1 MAFPFAN
8 LFRRQGKPDQTR
20 ALEAASGGYRWAGR
34 TASQSP
40 ASSIRAGAHLVGARA
55 ADFALNNPHGA
66 RMKQVLADNMVGTGI
81 KPKARAESEGLRQR
95 LHRAFDIWT
104 DRADS
109 SGLGDLFALQHRL
122 VTDMVIFGEALAVFE
137 AHPDGAPSLKQLH
150 PDQLDRSKTVT
161 LSESRF
167 VVQGVEFDKNSA
179 APVAYWLRPSAPGEA
194 APAGSLRSVSLARL
208 PAGDVIH
215 MFRPL
220 VPGQVRGLSW
230 FAPILLAGHELD
242 QLLDALLV
250 RAKVSALHTGFVYD
264 PAGEGSTYPGTANG
278 DTLDTGMEPG
288 TLLVMPNGKRVE
300 FPNLPDSG
308 DAQGLA
314 TTQLRAMAAGI
325 GCTYEQVT
333 GDFSQVNYSSARAAF
348 LEFRRF
354 CEAVQHHV
362 IVHQLCRPVWARFM
376 RWQVLRGTVTAQ
388 AFMDP
393 ANGLQSAKWLPPS
406 WPWVDPLK
414 DARAAIMEI
423 DANLRSRSEVI
434 AERGYDA
441 EEIDAEISADRRRAQ
456 RLGIEAEETG
466 NAA

>member
-1 MAFPFAN
+1 MMRTVARF
-8 LFRRQGKPDQTR
+8 FRRNEKPEATR
-20 ALEAASGGYRWAGR
+20 ALEAAAGGYRWAGR
-34 TASQSP
+34 AGNTNQ
-40 ASSIRAGAHLVGARA
+40 ASSFRAGAHLVAARA
-55 ADFALNNPHGA
+55 ADFVVNNPHGA
-66 RMKQVLADNMVGTGI
+66 RIAQVLPDNLVGTGI
-81 KPKARAESEGLRQR
+81 KPKCRAETEQLRAA
-95 LHRAFDIWT
+95 LHRDFDIWT
-104 DRADS
+104 DRADVS
-109 SGLGDLFALQHRL
+109 LLGDFYAMQSRL
-122 VTDMVIFGEALAVFE
+122 VRDMVVLGEGLAVFE
-137 AHPDGAPSLKQLH
+137 TAEDGAPQLRQLH
-150 PDQLDRSKTVT
+150 PDQLDRTKSGK
-161 LSESRF
+161 LSETRYT
-167 VVQGVEFDKNSA
+167 VQGVEFDTNSA
-179 APVAYWLRPSAPGEA
+179 APVAYHIRPSAPGELSPVGNSGWA
-194 APAGSLRSVSLARL
+194 ASLRL

-215 MFRPL
+215 VFRPL

-264 PAGEGSTYPGTANG
+264 PSGDGAYSGTATG
-278 DTLDTGMEPG
+278 DTLDSGMEPG
-288 TLLVMPNGKRVE
+288 TLLVMPGGKRVE

-308 DAQGLA
+308 DAQALA
-314 TTQLRAMAAGI
+314 NAQLRAMAAGV
-325 GCTYEQVT
+325 GCTFEQVT

-362 IVHQLCRPVWARFM
+362 IVHQLCRPVWSRFM
-376 RWQVLRGTVTAQ
+376 RWQVLRGNVAAR
-388 AFMDP
+388 AFQSP
-393 ANGLQSAKWLPPS
+393 VSGLQSAKWLPPS

-441 EEIDAEISADRRRAQ
+441 EEIDAEIAADLARARRLRIAQ
-456 RLGIEAEETG
+456 EGE